1 MTAQGGSQMH
11 VASVDEHKLRAELIR
26 EFCELVQV
34 DSEPYEEADLGKVV
48 EDKLLELGF
57 EVERDDAGKKIGG
70 NCGNLIARLP
80 GAQCSDEK
88 PIMLCAHLDRVPPG
102 KGVKPRLEGDR
113 IVSSGDTVL
122 GADDAAGLVAI
133 LWGIRMARRA
143 QSVLPPLEVVIT
155 VCEEKGLQ
163 GSRHLDY
170 SKLQSET
177 GFVFDAARPVGV
189 VITGAPTHIKFDVDV
204 LGRAA
209 HAGINPEDGVSA
221 IQTAASAI
229 TRVPFGWVDD
239 KTTANIGMI
248 TGGEAMNI
256 VCEHVHLVGEVR
268 SHDDAV
274 AARVLK
280 QFEDCFADE
289 AARSGAKTKFE
300 ASTLYKSYH
309 VEENS
314 RAVQLLRCALDKIG
328 RKMTLELS
336 NGGTDANQFN
346 ANGIESVGLG
356 IGFEQAHS
364 TRESIAVEELVA
376 AAKLASCLILRT

>member
-1 MTAQGGSQMH
+1 MQVVSA
-11 VASVDEHKLRAELIR
+11 DEHELRAELVR
-26 EFCELVQV
+26 EFCELVRV
-34 DSEPYEEADLGKVV
+34 DSEPYEEAELADVV
-48 EDKLLELGF
+48 EENLLELGF

-70 NCGNLIARLP
+70 NSGNLIARLP
-80 GAQCSDEK
+80 EAQCSREK
-88 PIMLCAHLDRVPPG
+88 PILLCAHLDRVPPG
-102 KGVKPRLEGDR
+102 KGVKPRLKGDR

-122 GADDAAGLVAI
+122 GADDVAGLVAI
-133 LWGIRMARRA
+133 LAGVRMARRV

-170 SKLQSET
+170 SKLQSKT

-189 VITGAPTHIKFDVDV
+189 VIYGAPTHVKFEVDV
-204 LGRAA
+204 IGRAA

-221 IQTAASAI
+221 IQTAAGAI
-229 TRVPFGWVDD
+229 TRIPFGWVDD
-239 KTTANIGMI
+239 DTTANIGTV

-256 VCEHVHLVGEVR
+256 VCERVHLVGEVR
-268 SHDDAV
+268 SHDDRV

-280 QFEDCFADE
+280 QIEDCFAEE
-289 AARSGAKTKFE
+289 ARKSGAKAEFE
-300 ASTLYKSYH
+300 ASTLYKSYRID
-309 VEENS
+309 ENS
-314 RAVQLLRCALDKIG
+314 EALRLLRHAIG
-328 RKMTLELS
+328 SVGRNMTLELS

-364 TRESIAVEELVA
+364 TRESITVEELVA
-376 AAKLASCLILRT
+376 ATKLASCLILRS

>member
-1 MTAQGGSQMH
+1 MH
-11 VASVDEHKLRAELIR
+11 ATSVDEHELRTELVK

-57 EVERDDAGKKIGG
+57 EVERDGAGKKIGG
-70 NCGNLIARLP
+70 NSGNLIARLP
-80 GAQCSDEK
+80 EARCSDE
-88 PIMLCAHLDRVPPG
+88 PPVLLCAHLDRVPPG
-102 KGVKPRLEGDR
+102 KGVKPRLDGDR

-133 LWGIRMARRA
+133 LWGIRMARRV
-143 QSVLPPLEVVIT
+143 QPLPPPLEVVIT

-170 SKLQSET
+170 SRLQSKT

-189 VITGAPTHIKFDVDV
+189 VITGAPTHIKFEVDV
-204 LGRAA
+204 IGRAA

-221 IQTAASAI
+221 IRTAASAI

-239 KTTANIGMI
+239 ATTANIGMV

-256 VCEHVHLVGEVR
+256 VCERVHLVGEVR
-268 SHDDAV
+268 SHDDRIAKE
-274 AARVLK
+274 VLE
-280 QFEDCFADE
+280 QIEDCFTE
-289 AARSGAKTKFE
+289 ESVRSGATTKFE
-300 ASTLYKSYH
+300 VSTLYKSYR
-309 VEENS
+309 VQENS
-314 RAVQLLRCALDKIG
+314 EALQLLRPALSRIG
-328 RKMTLELS
+328 RNMTLELS

-376 AAKLASCLILRT
+376 AAKLAACLILRI

>member
-1 MTAQGGSQMH
+1 MH
-11 VASVDEHKLRAELIR
+11 VTSVDEHKLRTELVE

-34 DSEPYEEADLGKVV
+34 DSEPYEEAELAQVV
-48 EDKLLELGF
+48 EKKLLELGF
-57 EVERDDAGKKIGG
+57 EVERDDVGKKIGG

-80 GAQCSDEK
+80 EAHCSHEK
-88 PIMLCAHLDRVPPG
+88 PILLCAHLDRVPPG
-102 KGVKPRLEGDR
+102 FGVKPCLKGDR

-133 LWGIRMARRA
+133 LAGMRIARRV
-143 QSVLPPLEVVIT
+143 QSVLPPLEVIIT

-170 SKLQSET
+170 SKLQSEM

-189 VITGAPTHIKFDVDV
+189 VITGAPTHIKFEVDV
-204 LGRAA
+204 IGRAA

-221 IQTAASAI
+221 MQTAAEAI
-229 TRVPFGWVDD
+229 THVPFGWVDEN
-239 KTTANIGMI
+239 TTANIGLI
-248 TGGEAMNI
+248 NGGEAMNI
-256 VCEHVHLVGEVR
+256 VCERVHLVGEVR
-268 SHDDAV
+268 SHDDEV
-274 AARVLK
+274 AANVLK
-280 QFEDCFADE
+280 QFEECFANE
-289 AARSGAKTKFE
+289 AAKSGATTKFE
-300 ASTLYKSYH
+300 ASTLYKSYY

-314 RAVQLLRCALDKIG
+314 EAIQLLQNALSRIG
-328 RKMTLELS
+328 RSMTLELS

-346 ANGIESVGLG
+346 AHGIESVGLG

-364 TRESIAVEELVA
+364 TRESITVEELVA